1 MDSRPKHSSSGTPTS
16 GITLATQ
23 SGRSPA
29 NQFSLTYGHASTG
42 GPVRS
47 EQGFGDS
54 RGGCTER
61 RENISKRR
69 REGRNFVF
77 GAAFLAAALFLLAAT
92 CVWNTTSLFHSNNG
106 VNLHRI
112 LEGNGDDAM
121 NDDSADNNDDAQNEE
136 GQGNDDAQA
145 ASDDAANDDAYS
157 KNDHEHDH
165 DDTPIYVVDDLIDD
179 FYAFQEDPGPPTLLP
194 ITANKVAG
202 LMLAAMGATLAA
214 GGGIGGGGIFVPV
227 YIVVMQL
234 PIHLAIPLSA
244 VTVMGGAMA
253 STLVNFY
260 RRHPIADRPIIDW
273 DIILVMQPLILMGA
287 LIGTLLH
294 RVLSEQILV
303 VMLVLFLTITA
314 RAMLTKARKMYDAET
329 KYIAKLETAQSYI
342 WVKREERLEQISENM
357 TVETPLPDRYA
368 LEKQRILISNPDCQT
383 LRSDLL
389 EQEKVNPREK
399 IVAIII
405 MFLVLIFLN
414 VMVGGGGFVSP
425 WGIRCGGIAFWV
437 VHVIIAA
444 CLVACAWSAQIYLVN
459 RHEIKELVNFDFVHG
474 DIRWDARSSVIYPLF
489 FCSAGLCAGLFG
501 IGGGMVTVPLLL
513 AMGVHPAV
521 TTATSSCMTFFTS
534 ASATTAYVIYG
545 LVMYDYAAVC
555 LVIGFSAALFGQM
568 LMARAR
574 SAPGGNFE
582 RNSLIAFS
590 IGGVILLS
598 AFLMTILYVLMIVSF
613 DDDGNTGGICE
624 GYARVAS

>member
-1 MDSRPKHSSSGTPTS
+1 MG
-16 GITLATQ
+16 
-23 SGRSPA
+23 
-29 NQFSLTYGHASTG
+29 
-42 GPVRS
+42 V
-47 EQGFGDS
+47 
-54 RGGCTER
+54 
-61 RENISKRR
+61 
-69 REGRNFVF
+69 
-77 GAAFLAAALFLLAAT
+77 FLLAAGT
-92 CVWNTTSLFHSNNG
+92 YHNKTSPNG
-106 VNLHRI
+106 VTTLRF
-112 LEGNGDDAM
+112 LEDEAAENGDDAV
-121 NDDSADNNDDAQNEE
+121 NDDVAEDNEDDDEEEEEEEEDDEEEDNDNDD
-136 GQGNDDAQA
+136 DDE
-145 ASDDAANDDAYS
+145 
-157 KNDHEHDH
+157 KHEHDH
-165 DDTPIYVVDDLIDD
+165 DDTPIYVDDDYIDD

-194 ITANKVAG
+194 LTATEVVG
-202 LMLAAMGATLAA
+202 LWLAAMGATLAA

-234 PIHLAIPLSA
+234 PLHIAIPLSA

-253 STLVNFY
+253 STAVNFQ

-329 KYIAKLETAQSYI
+329 KYIAKLETAQSHV
-342 WVKREERLEQISENM
+342 WVKREEKLEQISENM
-357 TVETPLPDRYA
+357 TVETPLPDKHA
-368 LEKQRILISNPDCQT
+368 LEKQRILISNPDFQT

-399 IVAIII
+399 IIAIII
-405 MFLVLIFLN
+405 MFSVLIFLN

-437 VHVIIAA
+437 VHVIIGA
-444 CLVACAWSAQIYLVN
+444 CLVACAWAAQIYLVN

-489 FCSAGLCAGLFG
+489 FCSAGVFAGLFG

-521 TTATSSCMTFFTS
+521 ATATSSCMTFFTS
-534 ASATTAYVIYG
+534 ASAVTAYVIYG
-545 LVMYDYAAVC
+545 LVMYDYAAAC
-555 LVIGFSAALFGQM
+555 FVIGFGAALFGQM
-568 LMARAR
+568 LMACAR
-574 SAPGGNFE
+574 TAPGGNFE

-613 DDDGNTGGICE
+613 DDDGDNGGICE
-624 GYARVAS
+624 GYARVSS